1 MMNRLAKLLSL
12 AAGLVAASNAFQ
24 VKGVREQYSLP
35 PHIPSSSIS
44 VKSHQSTPLFAQSS
58 GDEGNGRK
66 MNPLEGL
73 ADMFANFDDVI
84 DDFFYKRM
92 GNGEQFYGKRKY
104 NPSGKFEGD
113 YNGMGRSDQSRI
125 EMALVQKELMEERR
139 LKRQAEEEAR
149 NK

>member
-1 MMNRLAKLLSL
+1 MMNSLAKFLSL

-24 VKGVREQYSLP
+24 VQVNP

-44 VKSHQSTPLFAQSS
+44 VKTHQSTSLFAQSN

>member
-1 MMNRLAKLLSL
+1 
-12 AAGLVAASNAFQ
+12 
-24 VKGVREQYSLP
+24 
-35 PHIPSSSIS
+35 
-44 VKSHQSTPLFAQSS
+44 
-58 GDEGNGRK
+58 